1 MRKIVLGIVIA
12 VFLVF
17 VLRYCE
23 HQKDENELLEANTSL
38 IQKQLENVSKL
49 IVTEGTYPQVFS
61 YADSKKFYID
71 LFSSNKKAIVIVNAK
86 ASIAYDLSKVKTTID
101 AENKTVTITSI
112 PEPELSI
119 NPNIEYYD
127 VTQDYFNKFD
137 ASDYNKIKQRVEAT
151 LRKEIEASDL
161 KTNAKNRLIS
171 ELQKIYILTHSM
183 GWILQYNDETISQEE
198 DLQNISLPT
207 YHLDSK
213 DF

>member
-17 VLRYCE
+17 GLRYCE
-23 HQKDENELLEANTSL
+23 HQKDEHEQLEANTAL
-38 IQKQLENVSKL
+38 IQKQLQNVGKL
-49 IVTEGTYPQVFS
+49 IVTEGTYAQVFS
-61 YADSKKFYID
+61 YKDSKKFYLD
-71 LFSSNKKAIVIVNAK
+71 LFSSDKKALVIVNAK
-86 ASIAYDLSKVKTTID
+86 ASISYDLSKVKTTID

-112 PEPELSI
+112 PEPELTI

-127 VTQDYFNKFD
+127 VTQDYLNQFD
-137 ASDYNKIKQRVEAT
+137 ASDYNKIKKRIEAD
-151 LRKEIEASDL
+151 LRKKIEASSL

-183 GWILQYNDETISQEE
+183 GWILQYNEETISQEE

-207 YHLDSK
+207 FY
-213 DF
+213 